1 MSYND
6 GGNNSTYGAVS
17 SGNNGT
23 NPNTTQNNG
32 DGFAE
37 WAVTGRVAWLAWGNW
52 KMFDD
57 MNSYR
62 GEGDGLQIGAAFN
75 WQRGGQQ
82 TSSFTN
88 TAANPAGNLPANGN
102 SDATMLSWEV
112 DAQWNFG
119 GANLF
124 SQFVMNTAYAIPA
137 ATTST
142 NAATAGNSD
151 IASYGLIVQGG
162 YFVTDEIEPFARWE
176 WMETANQGWNNLNAG
191 ANASNGT
198 TPNANVFNAGKV
210 QVSTIGMNWFLQG
223 SRNLKFTLD
232 YGWTFSGNLWFNNG
246 IFGQNVGGAD
256 YRIEPKGGGNQNV
269 VRAQMQLLF

>member
-1 MSYND
+1 MPGSPR
-6 GGNNSTYGAVS
+6 AH
-17 SGNNGT
+17 
-23 NPNTTQNNG
+23 
-32 DGFAE
+32 
-37 WAVTGRVAWLAWGNW
+37 
-52 KMFDD
+52 
-57 MNSYR
+57 
-62 GEGDGLQIGAAFN
+62 
-75 WQRGGQQ
+75 
-82 TSSFTN
+82 

-142 NAATAGNSD
+142 NAATAGDSD

-210 QVSTIGMNWFLQG
+210 QVATIGMNWFLQG